1 MSLSIDSR
9 DAPPTNVAG
18 NSISITLFTVLK
30 RWWGRPYME
39 GLLRLPRHA
48 RKTMLGKMD
57 GLEFISFASWNVI
70 TRLPHNGPQ
79 QRVRELKRPHLFFDV
94 HFNGGWDQYVE
105 SSVRVLN
112 SGMKLF
118 WGSSRTYPGPLPA
131 RRFLQFF
138 RDHEVHC
145 AHYYCAYPE
154 ATVKVVRHALELEVK
169 LGELVEQAR
178 GLDASEFD
186 DAWRR
191 FLGEA
196 QRLL

>member
-1 MSLSIDSR
+1 MSLSIDPR
-9 DAPPTNVAG
+9 DAPATNVSG
-18 NSISITLFTVLK
+18 NSISITLITELK
-30 RWWGRPYME
+30 RWGRHYME
-39 GLLRLPRHA
+39 TLLRLPRHA

-57 GLEFISFASWNVI
+57 ELEFISFASWNVI
-70 TRLPHNGPQ
+70 TRLPDNGFE
-79 QRVRELKRPHLFFDV
+79 QRVRSLKRPHLFFEV

-131 RRFLQFF
+131 RPFLKFF
-138 RDHEVHC
+138 RDHEVNC

-154 ATVKVVRHALELEVK
+154 ATVKTVRQALELEER
-169 LGELVEQAR
+169 LDALVEQAR
-178 GLDASEFD
+178 GMDAAEFD
-186 DAWRR
+186 DAWQT
-191 FLGEA
+191 FLGES